1 MPSPRIT
8 GQFIYPS
15 SPTPVWGHNKI
26 MDSITLL
33 SAAGKVAADAY
44 FENKIHYSPA
54 SSYAEATARQVGCRG
69 TRVSLLLWPSA
80 READSNKEGGQRTNS
95 FLPDGGGG
103 LHTSI
108 AEWARQSCPQQR
120 ICEVAC
126 LEVPVPSSVGYS
138 TKEKTP
144 RPGGGGLGVNFTELI
159 ARSLEDI
166 TAIPHVN
173 PQSSDWPLSAP
184 PSGHDQPDV
193 GDQDVGSVG
202 GGKRTGCRN
211 VSTR

>member
-1 MPSPRIT
+1 
-8 GQFIYPS
+8 
-15 SPTPVWGHNKI
+15 

-108 AEWARQSCPQQR
+108 AEWARQSCPLSTQVKYPVLLGIR
-120 ICEVAC
+120 VFPVVRPHARHSFSNGCVSVA
-126 LEVPVPSSVGYS
+126 
-138 TKEKTP
+138 
-144 RPGGGGLGVNFTELI
+144 
-159 ARSLEDI
+159 
-166 TAIPHVN
+166 
-173 PQSSDWPLSAP
+173 
-184 PSGHDQPDV
+184 
-193 GDQDVGSVG
+193 
-202 GGKRTGCRN
+202 
-211 VSTR
+211 